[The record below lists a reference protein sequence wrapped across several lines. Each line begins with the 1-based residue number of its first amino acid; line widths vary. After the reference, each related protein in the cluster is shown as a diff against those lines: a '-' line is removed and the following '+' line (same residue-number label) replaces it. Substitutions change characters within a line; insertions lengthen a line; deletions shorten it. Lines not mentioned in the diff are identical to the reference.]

1 MKPHTMMLHT
11 LMVGIAC
18 GVLVGAGAPTHVQA
32 GSDLEALCKS
42 AKAKASGKKAADLL
56 KAFGKNAKTAD
67 DAKLAASISKAQS
80 KFTKAF
86 LKEDSKGGCS
96 GAGDAEAIELTVDS
110 FVAQVLGLLTPTTS
124 TLATTT
130 TLTTTTTTVQSGTT
144 TTTTLPSC
152 DAGAWPTCNG
162 ACPEGAHCGLSDPAG
177 DCGCVPSGTIP
188 CGESTGP
195 ECDGSCPGGLAC
207 GEPAPGAGC
216 RCIASPGSCEAA
228 GAPECGGECPS
239 WAPYCV
245 YDGGGGGCL
254 CAEALYC
261 TGTLPFCEDA
271 GPCTNAGL
279 SCGPY
284 GYSCQC
290 LGSCGEYPACTG
302 ECAPT
307 VGQVC
312 SSHVM
317 TGRCVCVTAP
327 IGCNGESNPDRCE
340 LDYQGACPPN
350 SKCYSSPVTGAC
362 ACRII

>member
-1 MKPHTMMLHT
+1 
-11 LMVGIAC
+11 
-18 GVLVGAGAPTHVQA
+18 
-32 GSDLEALCKS
+32 
-42 AKAKASGKKAADLL
+42 
-56 KAFGKNAKTAD
+56 
-67 DAKLAASISKAQS
+67 
-80 KFTKAF
+80 
-86 LKEDSKGGCS
+86 
-96 GAGDAEAIELTVDS
+96 
-110 FVAQVLGLLTPTTS
+110 
-124 TLATTT
+124 
-130 TLTTTTTTVQSGTT
+130 VQSGTT

-162 ACPEGAHCGLSDPAG
+162 ACPGGAHCGLTDGTG

-195 ECDGSCPGGLAC
+195 GCDGSCPEGLAC

-239 WAPYCV
+239 WAPYCID
-245 YDGGGGGCL
+245 DGGGGGCL

-261 TGTLPFCEDA
+261 TGTMPFCEDA
-271 GPCTNAGL
+271 GPCANGGL

-284 GYSCQC
+284 GYGCEC

-327 IGCNGESNPDRCE
+327 IGCNGESDPDRCE

-350 SKCYSSPVTGAC
+350 SKCYSSPVTGRC

>member
-1 MKPHTMMLHT
+1 MKPRTMVLHT
-11 LMVGIAC
+11 LVVGI
-18 GVLVGAGAPTHVQA
+18 VFGALAAAGMPAQA
-32 GSDLEALCKS
+32 GSDPEALCES

-67 DAKLAASISKAQS
+67 VAKLAAGISKAQS

-96 GAGDAEAIELTVDS
+96 ATGDAEAIESTVDS
-110 FVAQVLGLLTPTTS
+110 FVAQVFELLTPTTS

-130 TLTTTTTTVQSGTT
+130 TTTTVQSNTT

-162 ACPEGAHCGLSDPAG
+162 ACPESASCGLTDPAG
-177 DCGCVPSGTIP
+177 DCRCVPSGTIP

-195 ECDGSCPGGLAC
+195 ECDGSCPEGLAC
-207 GEPAPGAGC
+207 GEPAAGAGC
-216 RCIASPGSCEAA
+216 RCIVSPGSCGAA

-245 YDGGGGGCL
+245 ENGVGGCL

-261 TGTLPFCEDA
+261 DGTMPFCEDP

-279 SCGPY
+279 TCDPY

-327 IGCNGESNPDRCE
+327 VGCNGESNPDRCE
-340 LDYQGACPPN
+340 LDYQDACPPN
-350 SKCYSSPVTGAC
+350 SKCYFSPVTGGC